1 MYIYSFMKLNLWNIS
16 NIFSYIISK
25 CILINLHYL
34 WQVYWLMRLSA
45 LKKLKIFWG
54 KQRIYQEYC
63 NLLFVLCKKVFLP
76 NILKDINDIHT
87 YIYYVCVSY
96 LQEKKKSITCQLK
109 CSNVSLKFFY
119 SKQSKLK
126 VSN

>member
-45 LKKLKIFWG
+45 LKKKEFSEGSREFIKNIAICYSCCAKKYFCLIYW
-54 KQRIYQEYC
+54 RILMIY
-63 NLLFVLCKKVFLP
+63 
-76 NILKDINDIHT
+76 ILT
-87 YIYYVCVSY
+87 YITYVYPTS
-96 LQEKKKSITCQLK
+96 KKKKRSITCQLK